1 MVLVDAEIK
10 DFVFVMDDFLSADY
24 CESMMRNMDRSF
36 EMGFGYNRQ
45 NADKVSSLMK
55 KDDFIYGA
63 DLFSYDAIV
72 ETSKAK
78 EFSERFWEV
87 AYPIYA
93 NAFPILNE
101 MGTHTIHG
109 TKLQRTPV
117 GGGYHVWHCEQSH
130 RENSQRLMTFIVY
143 LNDIEEGGETE
154 LLYQHQRIKP
164 KQGRLVLFPAS
175 YTHTHR
181 GNPPLSN
188 TKYIM
193 TGWVE
198 F

>member
-1 MVLVDAEIK
+1 MTEIK
-10 DFVFVMDDFLSADY
+10 DFVLVMDDFLPSDFCNAL
-24 CESMMRNMDRSF
+24 MANMDKSF

-45 NADKVSSLMK
+45 TADKVTTLKK
-55 KDDFIYGA
+55 KDDLFYGA
-63 DLFSYDAIV
+63 DVFSFDALMPTAMSSV
-72 ETSKAK
+72 
-78 EFSERFWEV
+78 FNDNFWNLAYTAYCEE
-87 AYPIYA
+87 YPI
-93 NAFPILNE
+93 LTE
-101 MGTHTIHG
+101 LGMHTVHG
-109 TKLQRTPV
+109 TKLQRTKV
-117 GGGYHVWHCEQSH
+117 GGGYHVWHCEQSDS
-130 RENSQRLMTFIVY
+130 NTSARLMTFIVY
-143 LNDIEEGGETE
+143 LNDVEDGGETE